1 MTWFSPRCS
10 HPTSIRRARHD
21 LTKLTDLVAIGKQ
34 MLITRRALT
43 ALSIA
48 NDVAKNFAVIPAMFI
63 VALPGR
69 AALNVTRLAMPRSA
83 VLSALIFNVRII
95 PARIPL
101 TLRGVRFR
109 VETVASLFSR
119 NRHQDDRSAGCRA
132 GLRGA

>member
-1 MTWFSPRCS
+1 
-10 HPTSIRRARHD
+10 
-21 LTKLTDLVAIGKQ
+21 
-34 MLITRRALT
+34 
-43 ALSIA
+43 
-48 NDVAKNFAVIPAMFI
+48 MFI

-109 VETVASLFSR
+109 VETAASLFSR
-119 NRHQDDRSAGCRA
+119 NRHQDDRSADCRA